1 MLVIPAIDIKDNKVV
16 RLYKGDYAKQTI
28 YSDQPEKV
36 AKQFEAAKVD
46 YIHIVDLDGA
56 KEGKGK
62 NSKAIEKVREAVKTP
77 IEVGGGIRDEET
89 IKLYLEKIGIDRVIL
104 GTIAVTNPDFV
115 QKMINKYGN
124 QRILVGVDVKEGYV
138 SISGWTETSTLPYI
152 DFIQKMQKI
161 GVTKVIVTDI
171 SKDGTLKGPNYEMY
185 QQIKKKTGIDFVIS
199 GGVKS
204 SEDVYQAAKLDCYGC
219 IIGKAFYEGK
229 IKLEEV
235 MECLKKESY
244 LA

>member
-1 MLVIPAIDIKDNKVV
+1 MLVIPAIDIKNNKVV

-28 YSDQPEKV
+28 YSNQPEKI
-36 AKQFEAAKVD
+36 AKQFEETKVD

-62 NSKAIEKVREAVKTP
+62 NIEVIQKIRKEVTTP
-77 IEVGGGIRDEET
+77 IEVGGGIRDEDT
-89 IKLYLEKIGIDRVIL
+89 VQLYLEKIGIDRVIL
-104 GTIAVTNPDFV
+104 GTIAVTNPNFV
-115 QKMINKYGN
+115 QNMIEKYSS
-124 QRILVGVDVKEGYV
+124 QKILVGVDVKDGYV
-138 SISGWTETSTLPYI
+138 SISGWTQKSTLPYI
-152 DFIQKMQKI
+152 QFIQSMQKI

-171 SKDGTLKGPNYEMY
+171 SKDGTLQGPNYKMY
-185 QQIKKKTGIDFVIS
+185 EQIKEKTGIDFVVS

-204 SEDVYQAAKLDCYGC
+204 NEDVYQTAKLGYYGC

-235 MECLKKESY
+235 MTCLKKESY
-244 LA
+244 LV